1 MPPLLP
7 QKNWKISYS
16 SNENNP
22 IADFYIPA
30 LECAVKYDRKSGFFN
45 SAILSK
51 VAGGLGAMLGNDG
64 TMRLIMGCEFSPQ
77 DLTAIQEGYQLK
89 EILNNRL
96 DTELKP
102 PENLAQLKHFE
113 ILSWL
118 IANSYLDIKIAIP
131 VKNNGLPQ
139 RENNLD
145 FGHIFHEKVGIFT
158 DMERNQLAFSGSN
171 NESLSGWELNVESFH
186 VYCGWEGE
194 RDLERVNEEQYRFEQ
209 LWYDLSPNVKI
220 FEIPEAI
227 KEKLLNYTPNRKPNW
242 TINDEF
248 NTEKCRVGITSF
260 NSENKEQIK
269 ENYAHLALNNYNR
282 QDACSTEISPLKKGA
297 DLDQLLNIPETEIL
311 DYCLKSIPIKPW
323 VHQLKIVRRIIKN
336 YPQSAL
342 ICDEVGLG
350 KTISTGLTIRY
361 LLLTKKAKR
370 ILILVPASVQPQW
383 QEELREKFNLH
394 FWSYDQGI
402 FTNSYGEKYQPKNN
416 PWDEQNL
423 ILASSHLVRR
433 KDRQIELLNAQ
444 NWDIIALDEA
454 HHARRKSPQTRED
467 KPNSLLRLMR
477 ELKSKTQFL
486 LLLTATP
493 MQIDTI
499 EVFDLLNLLDLKGQW
514 QYQENFCDY
523 FDSLPQ
529 KMNKQTLEF
538 LQKMSVDYFNQ
549 GGKICPLFQQLLSQ
563 KDRFLYYRL
572 LDTWQ
577 QGKTISNSK
586 QISQEKQFIDYSR
599 QFLTLHTPLQ
609 DLMFRHTR
617 DTLRQYYQK
626 GIINSPIPVRKVFD
640 NAIALEKQR
649 EVPLY
654 RAVSDYVRHF
664 YNLAQKEQRK
674 ALGFLMTLYRRRLTS
689 SFYAI
694 KKSLERRLE
703 GISITEDDLIDIDE
717 ADDNIIAGLENY
729 FTPTDPAEIH
739 YLEDLLKQFENTGE
753 DTKLSV
759 FLDIL
764 RQELMKRET
773 AIVFFQYTDTM
784 DYVRETLTQLYH
796 NQVACYSGR
805 GGEIFENNQWKTV
818 KKELIKNQFREG
830 KIKILLATK
839 SASEGLNL
847 QTCGV
852 ILMYSMPWNPMQVEQ
867 QIGRLDRIGQ
877 IYPEIY
883 IHNFYYDG
891 TVEAK
896 VYQKLRNRINAFETV
911 VGNLQPILAQVPTF
925 IEQAVMAADPEE
937 EGVLFKE
944 LDQLIN
950 HPPIRPDL
958 ETMVALNVESDL
970 TEIRQSFAKSKITP
984 EMTEKLLTQ
993 SPFLRN
999 QGVEFM
1005 AKENQIW
1012 VVKYQNQTYEVTFYP
1027 DIFEEFPSLRLM
1039 TLGEPLF
1046 EQILELA
1053 IAQCRACAIAP
1064 INYTKS
1070 ESRSDNSPCRS

>member
-7 QKNWKISYS
+7 KKNWKISYS

-51 VAGGLGAMLGNDG
+51 VARGLGAILYNCG
-64 TMRLIMGCEFSPQ
+64 TMRLIMGCQFSPQ
-77 DLTAIQEGYQLK
+77 DLTAIQEGYELK
-89 EILNNRL
+89 EMLINRL

-102 PENLAQLKHFE
+102 PKNWTELKHFE

-118 IANSYLDIKIAIP
+118 IANSFLEIKIAIP
-131 VKNNGLPQ
+131 LKNNGLPQ
-139 RENNLD
+139 SENNLD
-145 FGHIFHEKVGIFT
+145 LGHIFHEKVGIFT
-158 DMERNQLAFSGSN
+158 DIEGNQLAFSGSN

-186 VYCGWEGE
+186 VYCAWEGE
-194 RDLERVNEEQYRFEQ
+194 KDLERVNEEQYRFDQ

-220 FEIPEAI
+220 FDIPEAI
-227 KEKLLNYTPNRKPNW
+227 KEKLLYYTPNQQPNW
-242 TINDEF
+242 TKKDEF
-248 NTEKCRVGITSF
+248 NPEKCRGMTSF
-260 NSENKEQIK
+260 NHETNKQIEK
-269 ENYAHLALNNYNR
+269 RHAHPTDPGGMTLLNFNDNQIIEGSHAPTSYNMEK
-282 QDACSTEISPLKKGA
+282 QQLQ
-297 DLDQLLNIPETEIL
+297 QLLNIPETEIL
-311 DYCLKSIPIKPW
+311 DYCLKSIPVKPW
-323 VHQLKIVRRIIKN
+323 IHQLKLVRRIIKN
-336 YPQSAL
+336 YPQSA
-342 ICDEVGLG
+342 IISDEVGLG
-350 KTISTGLTIRY
+350 KTISAGLIIRY
-361 LLLTKKAKR
+361 LLLAKKAKR
-370 ILILVPASVQPQW
+370 ILILVPASLQSQW

-394 FWSYDQGI
+394 FWSYDKGV
-402 FTNSYGEKYQPKNN
+402 FTNTYGEIYTPQNN
-416 PWDEQNL
+416 PWDEQDL

-433 KDRQIELLNAQ
+433 KDRQIELLNAK
-444 NWDIIALDEA
+444 NWDVISLDEA

-467 KPNSLLRLMR
+467 TPNSLLRLMR
-477 ELKSKTQFL
+477 ELKLKTQFL

-493 MQIDTI
+493 MQIDSI
-499 EVFDLLNLLDLKGQW
+499 EVFDLLNLLGLKGQW
-514 QYQENFCDY
+514 QYQDNFCNY

-529 KMNKQTLEF
+529 KVNKQTLEF
-538 LQKMSVDYFNQ
+538 WQKMSTDYFNHE
-549 GGKICPLFQQLLSQ
+549 GNICPIFQQHLS
-563 KDRFLYYRL
+563 KKERLLYYRL
-572 LDTWQ
+572 LDLWQ
-577 QGKTISNSK
+577 NGKTINNSK
-586 QISQEKQFIDYSR
+586 KLIQETDFIEHSR
-599 QFLTLHTPLQ
+599 QFLTLHTPLK

-617 DTLRQYYQK
+617 DTLREYYQK
-626 GIINSPIPVRKVFD
+626 GIINSSIPTRKVFD
-640 NAIALEKQR
+640 NAIALEKRR

-703 GISITEDDLIDIDE
+703 GISITEDDLIDLDE
-717 ADDNIIAGLENY
+717 ADDQIIAGLENY
-729 FTPTDPAEIH
+729 FTPTDPAEIN

-784 DYVRETLTQLYH
+784 DYVRETLTKLYH
-796 NQVACYSGR
+796 DQVACYSGR
-805 GGEIFENNQWKTV
+805 GGELFENNQWKIV
-818 KKELIKNQFREG
+818 KKELIKNLFRER

-937 EGVLFKE
+937 EGVLLKE
-944 LDQLIN
+944 LDKMIST
-950 HPPIRPDL
+950 PPLRPDF
-958 ETMVALNVESDL
+958 ETMVAMNVESDL
-970 TEIRQSFAKSKITP
+970 KEIREPFPHTKITP

-993 SPFLRN
+993 SQFLKSK
-999 QGVEFM
+999 GIEFI
-1005 AKENQIW
+1005 AQNNKIWLVQSQNKNYQI
-1012 VVKYQNQTYEVTFYP
+1012 TFDP
-1027 DIFEEFPSLRLM
+1027 DIFEQFPSLRLM
-1039 TLGEPLF
+1039 TYGEPLYH
-1046 EQILELA
+1046 ELLELS
-1053 IAQCRACAIAP
+1053 
-1064 INYTKS
+1064 TS
-1070 ESRSDNSPCRS
+1070 